1 MTPIM
6 ICVCCELEK
15 YPLHKL
21 HNHDFVTER
30 INEFYPQDEFVD
42 WVFVCEK
49 CNSEMEKYYLI
60 K

>member
-1 MTPIM
+1 M

-21 HNHDFVTER
+21 HDHDFVTER
-30 INEFYPQDEFVD
+30 INEFYPQDEFGEF
-42 WVFVCEK
+42 VFVCEK